1 MRQKR
6 WLELIKD
13 YELTINYM
21 PGKANVVAD
30 ALSRKSTENQP
41 TGWEIP
47 NELGKEL
54 EQAQILL
61 IQGDAVGSIATLR
74 IMDEMYSDLKY
85 EIIRKQA
92 DDPFIQ
98 EEIKRTEEGKPS
110 EFQVGDF
117 DSLYFQ
123 KRICVPNDPEVKS
136 SIHRTIQDTQSKPRD
151 RF

>member
-1 MRQKR
+1 M
-6 WLELIKD
+6 
-13 YELTINYM
+13 INYT
-21 PGKANVVAD
+21 PGKANVLAD
-30 ALSRKSTENQP
+30 TLSRKSTENQP
-41 TGWEIP
+41 TKWEIP
-47 NELGKEL
+47 KELRKEL
-54 EQAQILL
+54 EEAQILL
-61 IQGDAVGSIATLR
+61 IQGDTVGSIATLR